1 MPPLDPADPASP
13 PPRVL
18 LVIPEQWP
26 RALLRAAL
34 REVGYD
40 ALGAPGLAGALRYR
54 AEMPGRGALRLVL
67 VDQAVL
73 QGDEAFPLLTT
84 LLHRHEDPAAILLA
98 RAAPMARLPENAEP
112 ARWARVIRRPVS
124 IEGIVAAVREL
135 LPLPPGSSRPID

>member
-1 MPPLDPADPASP
+1 M
-13 PPRVL
+13 
-18 LVIPEQWP
+18 PEQWP

-40 ALGAPGLAGALRYR
+40 ALGAPGLAGAIRYR
-54 AEMPGRGALRLVL
+54 AEVPGRGAVHLVL

-84 LLHRHEDPAAILLA
+84 LLHRHDDPAAILLA
-98 RAAPMARLPENAEP
+98 RVAPMPGLPEQAEP
-112 ARWARVIRRPVS
+112 APWARVVRRPVS

>member
-1 MPPLDPADPASP
+1 MPPLDPAGPAPP

-18 LVIPEQWP
+18 LVMPEQWP

-54 AEMPGRGALRLVL
+54 AAVPGRGAVRLVL
-67 VDQAVL
+67 VDQAAL
-73 QGDEAFPLLTT
+73 QGDEAYPRLTT
-84 LLHRHEDPAAILLA
+84 LLHRHEGPAAILLA
-98 RAAPMARLPENAEP
+98 RATPMPGFPDKAEATP
-112 ARWARVIRRPVS
+112 WARVVRRPVS

>member
-1 MPPLDPADPASP
+1 M
-13 PPRVL
+13 
-18 LVIPEQWP
+18 PEQWP

-54 AEMPGRGALRLVL
+54 HEVSGRGAVRLVL
-67 VDQAVL
+67 VDQAAL

-84 LLHRHEDPAAILLA
+84 LLHRHADPAAILLT
-98 RAAPMARLPENAEP
+98 RAATVPGPPGQEDP
-112 ARWARVIRRPVS
+112 DRWARVIRRPVS
-124 IEGIVAAVREL
+124 IESIVATVRDL

>member
-1 MPPLDPADPASP
+1 MPPLDPAEATPP

-18 LVIPEQWP
+18 LVMPDQWP

-54 AEMPGRGALRLVL
+54 AEVPGRGAVRLVL

-98 RAAPMARLPENAEP
+98 RAAPMPRLPDKAEP
-112 ARWARVIRRPVS
+112 APWARVVRRPVS